1 MVIVQEKLVSED
13 VFNKRFVCDLSAC
26 KGACCWEGD
35 LGAPL
40 EPEEVEILETIRE
53 KLRPY
58 LPERANEVLDQKG
71 THEVDEEINM
81 VATTLL
87 DDGPCAYMTRDEKG
101 IAQCGIELAWKDGA
115 VDFQKPIS
123 CHLYPIRVSK
133 NPQVGFEALNYE
145 EWNICSAACTKGEQ
159 LKVPVYQFLKTPLIR
174 KYGEA
179 FYEEMERIGKDLYD

>member
-1 MVIVQEKLVSED
+1 MVVVQEKLVSED
-13 VFNKRFVCDLSAC
+13 VFKKRFVCDLNAC

-40 EPEEVEILETIRE
+40 EAEEVEILQTIRE
-53 KLRPY
+53 NLRPY
-58 LPERANEVLDQKG
+58 LPERANEALDQNG
-71 THEVDEEINM
+71 THTVDELTKLPS
-81 VATTLL
+81 TTLL
-87 DDGPCAYMTRDEKG
+87 DNGPCAYMTKDEKG

-123 CHLYPIRVSK
+123 CHLYPIRVVK

-145 EWNICSAACTKGEQ
+145 EWDICSAACTKGAE

-174 KYGEA
+174 KYGA
-179 FYEEMERIGKDLYD
+179 SFYEEMERIGKDIFE